1 MEAELEPT
9 GPTDFDP
16 CNGCDMPCH
25 RVCPREA
32 FQSGIFERPL
42 CKGENDKRE
51 ANWEILEGSIMGI
64 EEASEVV
71 KPCRYCELACPVAQG
86 AYLEDAT

>member
-9 GPTDFDP
+9 GPIDFDP
-16 CNGCDMPCH
+16 CNGCVMPCH
-25 RVCPREA
+25 RSCPRGA
-32 FQSGIFERPL
+32 FRSGVFERQL
-42 CKGENDKRE
+42 CKEENDKRE
-51 ANWEILEGSIMGI
+51 ANGEILAGSIMGI

-86 AYLEDAT
+86 AYLEDMT